1 MSINT
6 WNIINYTHGN
16 YYVILIRK
24 DLYKM
29 ESLFVICAIL
39 MLVCWIVYGAVS
51 IFKGTGKTG
60 KEMKDR
66 LSLLKSMID
75 LFVVAENQTFVNEC
89 KEKNPNGKLTEEQ
102 AKEVK
107 QRVTSNIM
115 ECLEK
120 SDLLNDVMDIF
131 GVDKDDEDSSLSAII
146 STMIEACVYENKGIS
161 IPKWSTTLEPLASL
175 ASWTVD
181 DDDEEDGDDE

>member
-1 MSINT
+1 
-6 WNIINYTHGN
+6 
-16 YYVILIRK
+16 
-24 DLYKM
+24 M
-29 ESLFVICAIL
+29 ENLFVICAIL

-51 IFKGTGKTG
+51 IFKGAGKTG
-60 KEMKDR
+60 KEMKDG
-66 LSLLKSMID
+66 LSLLKTVID

-102 AKEVK
+102 SKEAK

-146 STMIEACVYENKGIS
+146 STMIEACVYENKGIA
-161 IPKWSTTLEPLASL
+161 IPKLSTTLEPLASF

-181 DDDEEDGDDE
+181 DDDEDEAEDEE

>member
-1 MSINT
+1 
-6 WNIINYTHGN
+6 
-16 YYVILIRK
+16 
-24 DLYKM
+24 
-29 ESLFVICAIL
+29 
-39 MLVCWIVYGAVS
+39 MLLCWIVYGAVS
-51 IFKGTGKTG
+51 IFKGAGKTG

-66 LSLLKSMID
+66 LSLLTNMID
-75 LFVVAENQTFVNEC
+75 LFVVAETQTFVNEC

-102 AKEVK
+102 AKKAK

-146 STMIEACVYENKGIS
+146 STMIEASVYENKGIS

-175 ASWTVD
+175 ASWNVD
-181 DDDEEDGDDE
+181 DDDEDDGDDE